1 MGVSLEAVMKSEI
14 PVQNRTERP
23 AERRERL
30 EKSLEAGLEDSFPAS
45 DPINIVQS
53 APSAADLREAAASGA
68 SLGGAGRPAPVVP
81 AGLDAAC
88 FPRTWPVTGSMR
100 RWS

>member
-14 PVQNRTERP
+14 PVQNRPERP

-45 DPINIVQS
+45 DPINIVQPLP
-53 APSAADLREAAASGA
+53 APPT
-68 SLGGAGRPAPVVP
+68 LGG
-81 AGLDAAC
+81 
-88 FPRTWPVTGSMR
+88 R
-100 RWS
+100 RLGGERVDSS